1 MNNKVLYLIL
11 LVCILAVNA
20 LAWRV
25 GKLER
30 KVSQLERNDLDILKI
45 IELSVINDR
54 DVTDILNGVVDIEKN
69 HQLTIDSLCNRNS
82 R

>member
-25 GKLER
+25 GK
-30 KVSQLERNDLDILKI
+30 LERNDLDILKI